1 MNIDRRVRAK
11 EFMSL
16 LAVGRTKFY
25 RLLKKGHIPEP
36 VRITEKDVFWYES
49 VVKKKCKN
57 LKIYLSS
64 LNYV

>member
-25 RLLKKGHIPEP
+25 RLLKKDHIPEP
-36 VRITEKDVFWYES
+36 IRITEKDVFWYES
-49 VVKKKCKN
+49 VVKKEVEKFKD
-57 LKIYLSS
+57 KPHYQP
-64 LNYV
+64 

>member
-11 EFMSL
+11 EFMDF

-36 VRITEKDVFWYES
+36 IRITEKDVFWYES
-49 VVKKKCKN
+49 VVKKEVEKFKDRPE
-57 LKIYLSS
+57 
-64 LNYV
+64 

>member
-1 MNIDRRVRAK
+1 MAIDRRVRAK
-11 EFMSL
+11 EFMDF

-49 VVKKKCKN
+49 VVKK
-57 LKIYLSS
+57 
-64 LNYV
+64 

>member
-11 EFMSL
+11 EFMGL

-25 RLLKKGHIPEP
+25 TLLKKGHIPEP

-49 VVKKKCKN
+49 VVKKEVEKFK
-57 LKIYLSS
+57 YRRE
-64 LNYV
+64 